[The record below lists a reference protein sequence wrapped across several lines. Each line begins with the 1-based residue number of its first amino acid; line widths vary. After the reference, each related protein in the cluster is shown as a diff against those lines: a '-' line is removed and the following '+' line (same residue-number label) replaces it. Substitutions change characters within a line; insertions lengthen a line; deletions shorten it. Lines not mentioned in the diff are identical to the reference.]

1 MAPAPHLEDAAQPLA
16 RLEQIQGQ
24 AARTTIQL
32 GADFLSYARATS
44 TPVEFKHQLVERLLP
59 TVPRRGQPYLVKE
72 GASFGKFTI
81 AEQLGKGGMAVVY
94 RAVDPERGSGSG
106 SGSVERRQQVALKVM
121 REDIS
126 HDPEY
131 VRRFLREAANAA
143 LIDHPNVV
151 RVHEVGSV
159 KGRLYFTM
167 ELIEGET
174 LKETLARGPLPE
186 EQGLQVLCQLVD
198 GLIAAHERGIGHRDL
213 KPSNIMLIT
222 GRTRYGLE
230 LEGDDFD
237 VQVKVTDFG
246 LAHMLDAD
254 TSDVMP
260 EGRFLG
266 TAKYVAPEVIKGG
279 ETTLK
284 SDLFSLGVLAFQM
297 FAGRAPFAARSKLEF
312 ITANLQA
319 EAPPLDSVAPVS
331 RDLARLVDAMLKKEP
346 AERPDAISLRR
357 DLGRLAGRRT
367 RRERVVV
374 ADDPSSAFH
383 RGLPDAPRRA
393 APAGVIIGAA
403 AGLVVVVVALA
414 LVLRRPPPP
423 PLPDD
428 RPPPPPVTEVKPPG
442 PATPAEPGRVRGSDD
457 LPWVPLPAA
466 ASFPDAMARLQ
477 FTRGV
482 EQGDAAWAAGRVVDA
497 LGHWEG
503 AERVAPEPLEPL
515 RARVRGARREAALA
529 RAADAERRGN
539 TSQAIVELEA
549 ALTFGADAA
558 SVEERLERARALR
571 ELQQRLTE
579 ARALRVRDP
588 EGAARILE
596 DLLPVARRLGPSHL
610 AEVQLALGRIR
621 GTPDAPPPPA
631 TEAPPPRTRADEL
644 LDQAEGYLR
653 EQLHGAADRALHNAR
668 EAGATGVR
676 VERLVA
682 RLTRARNAPDG
693 YVYLEVAPADGGEPH
708 GFYAL
713 PRRVTHREL
722 HAWFEVA
729 NARAALMPPRV
740 WRGAG
745 HPPKGSEDRP
755 IEGLEAELA
764 RAFAAARGD
773 RLPTAAELEAVRAHA
788 GEAAPAG
795 ALAEGRLD
803 HGFFTVKDVGGR

>member
-16 RLEQIQGQ
+16 QLEQIQGQ

-393 APAGVIIGAA
+393 APAGVIIGVA

-414 LVLRRPPPP
+414 LVLRRPPP
-423 PLPDD
+423 
-428 RPPPPPVTEVKPPG
+428 
-442 PATPAEPGRVRGSDD
+442 
-457 LPWVPLPAA
+457 
-466 ASFPDAMARLQ
+466 
-477 FTRGV
+477 
-482 EQGDAAWAAGRVVDA
+482 
-497 LGHWEG
+497 
-503 AERVAPEPLEPL
+503 
-515 RARVRGARREAALA
+515 
-529 RAADAERRGN
+529 
-539 TSQAIVELEA
+539 
-549 ALTFGADAA
+549 
-558 SVEERLERARALR
+558 
-571 ELQQRLTE
+571 
-579 ARALRVRDP
+579 
-588 EGAARILE
+588 
-596 DLLPVARRLGPSHL
+596 
-610 AEVQLALGRIR
+610 
-621 GTPDAPPPPA
+621 
-631 TEAPPPRTRADEL
+631 
-644 LDQAEGYLR
+644 
-653 EQLHGAADRALHNAR
+653 
-668 EAGATGVR
+668 
-676 VERLVA
+676 
-682 RLTRARNAPDG
+682 
-693 YVYLEVAPADGGEPH
+693 
-708 GFYAL
+708 
-713 PRRVTHREL
+713 
-722 HAWFEVA
+722 
-729 NARAALMPPRV
+729 
-740 WRGAG
+740 
-745 HPPKGSEDRP
+745 
-755 IEGLEAELA
+755 GLEAI
-764 RAFAAARGD
+764 
-773 RLPTAAELEAVRAHA
+773 
-788 GEAAPAG
+788 G
-795 ALAEGRLD
+795 AIRIGISQ
-803 HGFFTVKDVGGR
+803 GMM